1 MATFA
6 DLDQQIAKQSLLLHP
21 FYVKW
26 TKGELT
32 REDLQVYA
40 KEYYHLVARIP
51 GIVERVAVRA
61 KEDSLRAQIEQNAR
75 EEHEHVALWE
85 RFAKSLGIQTAELQ
99 AHVASDTVQGAV
111 AELETLAEGSFEDGL
126 VAMYALEAE
135 LPAIARTKM
144 DGLKE
149 FYGLTSEDAQ
159 IYFEEHL
166 KEEKHLA
173 VWRAAGLPDGAEVPA
188 ARSLAAQNR
197 VLDAVCEEA
206 GIAMAC

>member
-6 DLDQQIAKQSLLLHP
+6 DLDSLIAKKSLLLHP

-26 TKGELT
+26 SKGELT
-32 REDLQVYA
+32 QEDLSVYA
-40 KEYYHLVARIP
+40 KEYYHLVTRIP
-51 GIVERVAVRA
+51 GIVERVAMRA
-61 KEDSLRAQIEQNAR
+61 TNDAMRANIEQNAR
-75 EEHEHVALWE
+75 EEHEHVLLWE
-85 RFAKSLGIQTAELQ
+85 RFAKSLGIDVAELK
-99 AHVASDTVQGAV
+99 AYEPALKVRESV

-144 DGLKE
+144 DGLSA

-159 IYFEEHL
+159 IYFTEHL

-173 VWRAAGLPDGAEVPA
+173 VWRANGLPEGAEVPA
-188 ARSLAAQNR
+188 DKSLTAQNR
-197 VLDAVCEEA
+197 VLDAVCEA
-206 GIAMAC
+206 RGIALAC